1 MVPVTDLGRGGPGHG
16 AAALSGRSWQG
27 MSVPGFLRARTL
39 LVVVS
44 SGAISG
50 VGCCL
55 LRTGGGGRSV
65 VGGVG
70 VPLRVLGW
78 LAVRSSAGTVGCPYW
93 ARSVATVRGSVGGR
107 RLLLAFGN
115 SLGGLG
121 GSVAVREWVGRSGW
135 VGLVLRRGA
144 GPSVGEMSGFGG
156 GVGGSRSAVVRSVP

>member
-1 MVPVTDLGRGGPGHG
+1 
-16 AAALSGRSWQG
+16 

-44 SGAISG
+44 YGSISG

-55 LRTGGGGRSV
+55 LRTGGGGEVRR
-65 VGGVG
+65 GRAGCPAAGLGV
-70 VPLRVLGW
+70 
-78 LAVRSSAGTVGCPYW
+78 LAVRSKAGTVGCPYW

-121 GSVAVREWVGRSGW
+121 GPVTVRER
-135 VGLVLRRGA
+135 A
-144 GPSVGEMSGFGG
+144 GPS
-156 GVGGSRSAVVRSVP
+156 R